1 MLSSVFFAAGFACCS
16 SATVDVSAV
25 VEKVKVR
32 VVVRVDVV
40 EVGMRSVSDGFVNFF
55 VGSFVVVVAV
65 DVVVAVVVAVVV
77 VGLVIHCHFEVTIVI
92 VVVEVVDW

>member
-1 MLSSVFFAAGFACCS
+1 MVFAVGFACCS
-16 SATVDVSAV
+16 SAVVDVSAV

-40 EVGMRSVSDGFVNFF
+40 EVGMSSVSDGFVNFF
-55 VGSFVVVVAV
+55 VGSFVIVVAV
-65 DVVVAVVVAVVV
+65 DVVVAVVVVAVV

-92 VVVEVVDW
+92 VVVKFVDW